1 MAQPGKRP
9 STKELS
15 GYGRVETRPKPY
27 EVKKRMARK
36 PLPKNV
42 TEAQRVADLQA
53 GKSER
58 AGHKMIRENPPK
70 VSVRT
75 WLKSKLGLGPP
86 KAERD
91 RQKKIREALR
101 ATTIPGAASRATK
114 RAARRPA
121 TRGGSRR

>member
-1 MAQPGKRP
+1 MAQRPGESPKPPVTRP
-9 STKELS
+9 
-15 GYGRVETRPKPY
+15 GYGRVGARKVMPT
-27 EVKKRMARK
+27 RK

-42 TEAQRVADLQA
+42 TAKQAQADIQA
-53 GKSER
+53 GRSAAAGR
-58 AGHKMIRENPPK
+58 AMIKRNPPK

-91 RQKKIREALR
+91 RQKKIREAL
-101 ATTIPGAASRATK
+101 PGATK
-114 RAARRPA
+114 RTARRPA